1 MSDDTTNTNYYAAL
15 PPATRTKLE
24 AGAFASLCSH
34 LRDRSDAV
42 QNMDLMALSG
52 FCRNCLAKWL
62 VLEARKM
69 SAELLQQQQEDDNTN
84 INNGNNLIQALDA
97 LGYDETAEHV
107 YGCTYPEWKRRHATK
122 ATDEQMDRYNASK
135 PLHAA
140 HDKDVLKVKAERP
153 SPVVADD
160 DNTNAAASNS
170 RPAAV
175 GTPTS
180 SGNGGTKSSL
190 LSDVCCE
197 DVESAAAAAMCRPTT
212 SSSAAKPTV
221 PPPDGEMSVNIGI
234 LTVSDRAAAGQYET
248 GDLSGPAV
256 EHTLGSLV
264 DGMNHQ
270 GGNIIHRVT
279 NRGIVPDD
287 MDDIAAKLREWS
299 APGVVDACD
308 LIFTTGGTGFSPRD
322 VTPEAT
328 RSVLDKESQGL
339 MAWVSSECSGGQP
352 LAALSR
358 GTAGMLGHTLIVNL
372 PGSPAGVKQTMVVA
386 CPLLLHA
393 VKDIKTA

>member
-1 MSDDTTNTNYYAAL
+1 MSDGTNTNYYATL

-42 QNMDLMALSG
+42 QNIDLMALSG

-69 SAELLQQQQEDDNTN
+69 SAELLLQQQDNHTN
-84 INNGNNLIQALDA
+84 SNNSSNLIQALDA

-107 YGCTYPEWKRRHATK
+107 YGCTYPEWKKRHATK

-140 HDKDVLKVKAERP
+140 HDKEVLKVKAERP

-160 DNTNAAASNS
+160 NNTNAAASNS
-170 RPAAV
+170 RPA
-175 GTPTS
+175 GT
-180 SGNGGTKSSL
+180 GDDGTKSSL

-197 DVESAAAAAMCRPTT
+197 DVESAATAAMCRPTT

-221 PPPDGEMSVNIGI
+221 PPPSGKMSINIGI
-234 LTVSDRAAAGQYET
+234 LTVSDRAAVGQYET

-256 EHTLGSLV
+256 EHTLGLIV

-279 NRGIVPDD
+279 SRDIVPDD
-287 MDDIAAKLREWS
+287 MDAIAAKLREWS

-358 GTAGMLGHTLIVNL
+358 GTAGMMGQTLIVNL
-372 PGSPAGVKQTMVVA
+372 PGSPAGVKQTMAVV

-393 VKDIKTA
+393 MKDIKTA